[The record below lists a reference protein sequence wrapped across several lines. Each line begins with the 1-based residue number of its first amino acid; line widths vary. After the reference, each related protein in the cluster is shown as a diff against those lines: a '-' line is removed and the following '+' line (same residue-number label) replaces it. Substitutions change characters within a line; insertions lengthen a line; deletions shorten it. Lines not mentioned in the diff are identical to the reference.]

1 LGALSIDRSASVR
14 LAGLFRLPFTYNT
27 KTGRRNSA
35 HIRNHNRYDLRKM
48 LDRYV
53 PAEYNPHKSQKPRH
67 WAAAEESSV
76 VPVQEYVPL
85 ADLDAEVLK
94 GGKTAMARRVQQLV
108 RLRALRNAPMGQEMR
123 DRFCFTVYCAL
134 LADYEQEEAWN
145 RLLAFNLGFKQ
156 PLPYPALKQMMS
168 SASEKK
174 YRLTNEWI
182 IGELEIT
189 EEEQQ
194 NIGLSRAS
202 ETRSERMSRN
212 YTRDLIR
219 NSLRENRDKLIVSLF
234 SQGKNKSEIARELGI
249 SWGTVAKVI
258 QNATEIAPQE
268 PEMDVAEPMAAGAEY
283 QNVSDDYQNVS
294 VDYQSVSFARK
305 KTDSSKSVRNNI
317 VSYGEATTRKNLYT
331 GGGQAV
337 RNKDEPPDN

>member
-1 LGALSIDRSASVR
+1 
-14 LAGLFRLPFTYNT
+14 
-27 KTGRRNSA
+27 
-35 HIRNHNRYDLRKM
+35 M

-53 PAEYNPHKSQKPRH
+53 PAEYNPHKSQKPRR
-67 WAAAEESSV
+67 WATAEESSV
-76 VPVQEYVPL
+76 APEQEYVPL
-85 ADLDAEVLK
+85 AITDSEVLK
-94 GGKTAMARRVQQLV
+94 GGTSAMARRVQQLV

-134 LADYEQEEAWN
+134 LAHYDQPEAWE
-145 RLLAFNLGFKQ
+145 RLLAFNAGFKQ

-219 NSLRENRDKLIVSLF
+219 NSLREDRNNKILSLF
-234 SQGKNKSEIARELGI
+234 STGMSKSAIARELGL
-249 SWGTVAKVI
+249 SWNTVAKVI
-258 QNATEIAPQE
+258 AMAEEQIEAQE
-268 PEMDVAEPMAAGAEY
+268 PETEAVEEPMAAGAEY
-283 QNVSDDYQNVS
+283 QS
-294 VDYQSVSFARK
+294 VAK
-305 KTDSSKSVRNNI
+305 PNSSNSVRNNI
-317 VSYGEATTRKNLYT
+317 VYYGEATPLVFS

-337 RNKDEPPDN
+337 RNKGEPPDN

>member
-1 LGALSIDRSASVR
+1 
-14 LAGLFRLPFTYNT
+14 
-27 KTGRRNSA
+27 
-35 HIRNHNRYDLRKM
+35 
-48 LDRYV
+48 
-53 PAEYNPHKSQKPRH
+53 
-67 WAAAEESSV
+67 
-76 VPVQEYVPL
+76 
-85 ADLDAEVLK
+85 
-94 GGKTAMARRVQQLV
+94 MARRVQQLV

-134 LADYEQEEAWN
+134 LADYDQPEAWE
-145 RLLAFNLGFKQ
+145 RLLAFNKGFKQ

-168 SASEKK
+168 SATEKK

-182 IGELEIT
+182 ISELEIT

-219 NSLRENRDKLIVSLF
+219 KSLREDRNNKILSLF
-234 SQGKNKSEIARELGI
+234 SAGMSKSAIAREMGL
-249 SWGTVAKVI
+249 SWNTVAKVI
-258 QNATEIAPQE
+258 AMADEQIVPQE
-268 PEMDVAEPMAAGAEY
+268 LEMEAIVEPMAAGAEY
-283 QNVSDDYQNVS
+283 QNVSD
-294 VDYQSVSFARK
+294 DYQSVSFARK

-337 RNKDEPPDN
+337 RNKDEPPDK

>member
-1 LGALSIDRSASVR
+1 
-14 LAGLFRLPFTYNT
+14 
-27 KTGRRNSA
+27 
-35 HIRNHNRYDLRKM
+35 
-48 LDRYV
+48 
-53 PAEYNPHKSQKPRH
+53 
-67 WAAAEESSV
+67 
-76 VPVQEYVPL
+76 VQEYVPL
-85 ADLDAEVLK
+85 ADTDAEVLK

-108 RLRALRNAPMGQEMR
+108 RRRALRNAPIGQEMR

-145 RLLAFNLGFKQ
+145 RLLAFNAGFKQ
-156 PLPYPALKQMMS
+156 PLPYPALQQMMS

-219 NSLRENRDKLIVSLF
+219 NSLREDRDNKILSLF
-234 SQGKNKSEIARELGI
+234 SAGMSKSAIARELSL
-249 SWGTVAKVI
+249 SWNTVAKVI
-258 QNATEIAPQE
+258 ALEEERMTAQE
-268 PEMDVAEPMAAGAEY
+268 PEMEAVEEPMAAGAEY
-283 QNVSDDYQNVS
+283 QS
-294 VDYQSVSFARK
+294 VAVTTK
-305 KTDSSKSVRNNI
+305 KPTLKNRCEINI
-317 VSYGEATTRKNLYT
+317 VSYGEATPLVFS

-337 RNKDEPPDN
+337 RNKGEPPDK